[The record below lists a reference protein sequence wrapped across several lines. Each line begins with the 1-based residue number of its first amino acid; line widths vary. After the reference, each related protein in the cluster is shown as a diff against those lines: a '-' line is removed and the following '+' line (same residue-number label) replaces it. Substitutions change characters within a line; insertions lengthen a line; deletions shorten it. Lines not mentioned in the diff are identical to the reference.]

1 MKMIEW
7 VEPIGPNSEPV
18 YCRISEKTAVA
29 VQRSAA
35 LQSPKKYIYPT
46 DDAAIEDFL
55 VVHWAIY
62 VDDSRE
68 NLQ

>member
-1 MKMIEW
+1 MIEW

-29 VQRSAA
+29 VQRHSSMQSNKKRDVYLTDGAA
-35 LQSPKKYIYPT
+35 L
-46 DDAAIEDFL
+46 EDFMI
-55 VVHWAIY
+55 VHWAQF
-62 VDDSRE
+62 VEDSRE